1 MGITNASN
9 CVMNNLTWAGNHG
22 MKRLH
27 VLLAEDDPD
36 IRHMMAIGLRCDGY
50 KVVEVRD
57 GAQLLERVAS
67 SMLEHEADPP
77 DLIVSDVR
85 MPGFSGLTILAG
97 LRSAGWSTPVILV
110 TAWAS
115 DELRDHARD
124 LDAAVIEKPFDVD
137 DLRTA
142 VMNLAPTRAFRWRP

>member
-1 MGITNASN
+1 
-9 CVMNNLTWAGNHG
+9 

-27 VLLAEDDPD
+27 VLVAEDDPD
-36 IRHMMAIGLRCDGY
+36 IRHLMALGLRCDGY
-50 KVVEVRD
+50 KVVEVND

-67 SMLEHEADPP
+67 SMLERAIDPP

-85 MPGFSGLTILAG
+85 MPGFSGLTILSG
-97 LRSAGWSTPVILV
+97 LRSAGWKTPVILV

-115 DELRDHARD
+115 DELRLHATE
-124 LDAAVIEKPFDVD
+124 LHAAVIEKPFDVD

-142 VMNLAPTRAFRWRP
+142 VINLAPPSFRWNR

>member
-1 MGITNASN
+1 
-9 CVMNNLTWAGNHG
+9 
-22 MKRLH
+22 MKRMH
-27 VLLAEDDPD
+27 VLVAEDDPD
-36 IRHMMAIGLRCDGY
+36 IRHLMALGLRCDGY
-50 KVVEVRD
+50 KVVEVKD

-67 SMLEHEADPP
+67 SMLEREYDPP

-97 LRSAGWSTPVILV
+97 LRSAGWTTPVILV

-115 DELRDHARD
+115 DELREHAHQ
-124 LDAAVIEKPFDVD
+124 LHAALLEKPFDVD

-142 VMNLAPTRAFRWRP
+142 VMNLAPPTFRWKP